1 MSRFAHIEA
10 QASAI
15 GILEHALESGRVAS
29 AYLFE
34 GPSGVGKELAAVA
47 LAEALIGADA
57 KVSARVRAG
66 SHPDVQVFRPRD
78 EGKRNI
84 QVTALR
90 EQILPVAQFA
100 PFEASAAF
108 LIFPEADVSFP
119 EHPPESANA
128 LLKTLEEPRPGVHF
142 ILTSERPDRLL
153 PTIRSRC
160 QRLRFG
166 RLPHDVLERILVARE
181 VPEAARGPAIALCDG
196 RADRAIA
203 LAEGGAEELLEH
215 ALTLDDVCATG
226 GPGALVRVS
235 ESLSRGDA
243 DLALVLD
250 AFLLFSRDLAAVGLG
265 LPDEALAFRHAA
277 DLVRE
282 RAGRTPPPRASRR
295 AELVRDAL
303 VSLERNG
310 NKQVVL
316 DSLLYAARL

>member
-1 MSRFAHIEA
+1 MSAFARVEA
-10 QASAI
+10 QASAL
-15 GILEHALESGRVAS
+15 GILEHALASGRVAS

-47 LAEALIGADA
+47 LAEAMIGADD
-57 KVSARVRAG
+57 KVSARIRGGA
-66 SHPDVQVFRPRD
+66 HPDVQIFRPRD

-84 QVTALR
+84 QVAALR

-142 ILTSERPDRLL
+142 VLTSERPDRLL

-160 QRLRFG
+160 QRVRFG
-166 RLPHDVLERILVARE
+166 RLPAELLERILDARG
-181 VPEAARGPAIALCDG
+181 VPEDARGPAVALADG
-196 RADRAIA
+196 RADRALA
-203 LAEGGAEELLEH
+203 LAEGGAELLLEQ
-215 ALTLDDVCATG
+215 ALALDDACARG
-226 GPGALVRVS
+226 GPGELVRAS
-235 ESLSRGDA
+235 EALARGDD

-250 AFLLFSRDLAAVGLG
+250 AFLLFSRDLAAAGLG
-265 LPDEALAFRHAA
+265 LPDDALAFRHRAA
-277 DLVRE
+277 LVRE
-282 RAGRTPPPRASRR
+282 RAARTPPARATRR

-303 VSLERNG
+303 VALERNG
-310 NKQVVL
+310 NRQVVL
-316 DSLLYAARL
+316 DSLLYSARM